1 MIYEEIRD
9 GVPSKLNMLEIAR
22 YLYLKCGLSFCFDTK
37 INNTECST
45 FYQLLNEEINPL
57 LFDRFQVNCF
67 TWSQIYSS
75 LLNEFEI
82 DNKIIKYWH
91 SYVNFFIDGVRWV
104 ADATYGKYSDLSRI
118 RYGDRTALFGPC
130 LYDWDSNTVTD
141 NTDFILMLD
150 HIDDKLGY
158 SRKNNMLKFKELLCS
173 IKNDDIHK
181 YISNEDIVVSKLKFI
196 FSHVGCLSFGYYEAK
211 EFVFELEKILLNDS
225 ELKKVSSIE
234 LFRKNSINEIDIL
247 QCICVNT
254 GSDFVYFIICP
265 NLPIYQIYPDDFS
278 SLFYLGFIP
287 KKNIPGIDNSKVFV
301 SPNFSKLSRYDFIQ
315 AKIKKL
321 DYGNP

>member
-1 MIYEEIRD
+1 MIYKEIRD
-9 GVPSKLNMLEIAR
+9 SVPSKLNKLEIAR

-91 SYVNFFIDGVRWV
+91 SYINFFIDGVRWV

-141 NTDFILMLD
+141 NNDFILMLD
-150 HIDDKLGY
+150 HVDDKLGY

-173 IKNDDIHK
+173 IKDDEIHK
-181 YISNEDIVVSKLKFI
+181 YISCDDED
-196 FSHVGCLSFGYYEAK
+196 
-211 EFVFELEKILLNDS
+211 
-225 ELKKVSSIE
+225 
-234 LFRKNSINEIDIL
+234 
-247 QCICVNT
+247 
-254 GSDFVYFIICP
+254 
-265 NLPIYQIYPDDFS
+265 S
-278 SLFYLGFIP
+278 SLVLF
-287 KKNIPGIDNSKVFV
+287 
-301 SPNFSKLSRYDFIQ
+301 
-315 AKIKKL
+315 
-321 DYGNP
+321 

>member
-9 GVPSKLNMLEIAR
+9 SVPSKLNKLEIAR

-57 LFDRFQVNCF
+57 LFDRIQVNCF

-118 RYGDRTALFGPC
+118 QYGDRTALFGPC

-158 SRKNNMLKFKELLCS
+158 SRKNNMLKFKKLLCS

-211 EFVFELEKILLNDS
+211 EFVLELEKILLNDS